1 MGRETDGKQT
11 DRHRPQ
17 NKRAR
22 ERIRKTDLH
31 QDILER
37 RLLPGSET
45 SGKTADHG
53 DRCQLGFSLA
63 TLQAGRGQCAT
74 RLFVCRI

>member
-22 ERIRKTDLH
+22 ERIRRTDLH

-45 SGKTADHG
+45 SGKTADHE
-53 DRCQLGFSLA
+53 DRCQLGNSLE
-63 TLQAGRGQCAT
+63 TLQDRRKQCAA